1 MGTKFLISDGYEKK
15 MHVSLSVKCTARCL
29 ISASHSNVH
38 KPSGVLHELCN
49 LQLQVNSFPNNT
61 IKSPSRFAPSK

>member
-15 MHVSLSVKCTARCL
+15 MHVSVKCTARCL

-38 KPSGVLHELCN
+38 KPSGVLYELCN